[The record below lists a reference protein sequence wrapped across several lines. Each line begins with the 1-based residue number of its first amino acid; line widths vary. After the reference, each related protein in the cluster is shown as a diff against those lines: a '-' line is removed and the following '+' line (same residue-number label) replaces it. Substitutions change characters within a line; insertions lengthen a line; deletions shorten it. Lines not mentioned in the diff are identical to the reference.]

1 MQRFVKRFCL
11 PIGRTLRHVNFS
23 RLLMQRL
30 SISLGPIE
38 IFGASEVQLT
48 DTISF
53 DNQTVALPAAALLL
67 VLVLLITAIT
77 GGVPG

>member
-1 MQRFVKRFCL
+1 MR
-11 PIGRTLRHVNFS
+11 
-23 RLLMQRL
+23 RL
-30 SISLGPIE
+30 SISLGLKQN
-38 IFGASEVQLT
+38 FWSDDVQLT
-48 DTISF
+48 NAISF